1 MQFERL
7 HFGVKVFDPH
17 ADHSIKRRAWH
28 VAGIRLMK
36 VFKGLQH
43 LQTNL
48 ALSLI
53 ASGQL

>member
-7 HFGVKVFDPH
+7 HFGVKVLDPH

-28 VAGIRLMK
+28 VTGIRLMK

-43 LQTNL
+43 
-48 ALSLI
+48 
-53 ASGQL
+53 